1 MEYSIRIY
9 KVEKEDSN
17 LRGFVSITFD
27 HVFCAKSIAL
37 KESQKGSFYLEM
49 PKYKEYGTEEYVPFF
64 AFKDQKFRK
73 AVTEQVKEAYQ
84 KMEDKMVDLKE
95 TWGDE
100 ELYYDLSVLPT
111 KGNDTF
117 KGEVSMKLQDVFVI
131 HQMHI
136 IQGWN
141 GKTVVGM
148 PQREN
153 SYKNEREDI
162 AHPIEADF
170 KQELEAAI
178 MEEYQRKQEFS
189 QNQRQHRAAR

>member
-1 MEYSIRIY
+1 MIHA
-9 KVEKEDSN
+9 
-17 LRGFVSITFD
+17 G
-27 HVFCAKSIAL
+27 
-37 KESQKGSFYLEM
+37 
-49 PKYKEYGTEEYVPFF
+49 
-64 AFKDQKFRK
+64 KDNKR
-73 AVTEQVKEAYQ
+73 
-84 KMEDKMVDLKE
+84 
-95 TWGDE
+95 
-100 ELYYDLSVLPT
+100 
-111 KGNDTF
+111 
-117 KGEVSMKLQDVFVI
+117 MKLQDVFVI

-141 GKTVVGM
+141 GKTFVGM

>member
-9 KVEKEDSN
+9 KVEKENSN

-27 HVFCAKSIAL
+27 NVFCAKSIAL
-37 KESQKGSFYLEM
+37 KESQKGGIYLEM
-49 PKYKEYGTEEYVPFF
+49 PKYKEYGTGEYMPFF
-64 AFKDQKFRK
+64 AFKDGEFRK

-84 KMEDKMVDLKE
+84 KMEDKMVDLE
-95 TWGDE
+95 ESWGDE
-100 ELYYDLSVLPT
+100 ELYYDLSVMPT

-117 KGEVSMKLQDVFVI
+117 KADVSMKLQDVFVV

-141 GKTVVGM
+141 GKTFVGM
-148 PQREN
+148 PQRDN
-153 SYKNEREDI
+153 SSKNEREDI

-178 MEEYQRKQEFS
+178 MEEYQRKQEFAQS
-189 QNQRQHRAAR
+189 QKQRRSSR